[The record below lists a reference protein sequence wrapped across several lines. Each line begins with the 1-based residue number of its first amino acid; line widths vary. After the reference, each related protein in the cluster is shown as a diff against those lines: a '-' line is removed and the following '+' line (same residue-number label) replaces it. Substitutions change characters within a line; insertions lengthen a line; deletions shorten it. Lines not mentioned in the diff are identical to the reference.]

1 MGHTGAEKV
10 YIVSGKRTPFGK
22 FGGSLSE
29 LEPTELCLK
38 ASEAIFKDLNLSPDQ
53 IDQVIVANVI
63 PSTPATLYTA
73 RHLSLKL
80 GMKVQTPALM
90 LNRLCG
96 SGIEAILQAQRLIQ
110 NGEAQA
116 VLVSGVE
123 NMSMIPHL
131 TYGARFGTKYGGLKN
146 RDFLLDT
153 LTDEMS
159 CTPMG
164 ITAEN
169 LASENRITR
178 EQSDQYSLDSHLKT
192 IKNVDNLSKEIVPV
206 AVRGKFIE
214 KDEHPRSDASL
225 KEMMKLKPSFKQ
237 EGIVT
242 PASSSGI
249 VDGAA
254 SVLVASESFLKKHN
268 LKALVSLKSGAVVGV
283 EPTRMGIGP
292 VPAIEALLQKEKKD
306 IKYVDLFE
314 INEAFAPQVMSCQRA
329 LDIDPSKLNIW
340 GGALAIGHPLGASGI
355 RIALTLGRQLQ
366 TLDLKSGVA
375 SACIGGGQGIALYIS
390 REGECLN

>member
-1 MGHTGAEKV
+1 MGHVEAEKV

-22 FGGSLSE
+22 FGGSFAQF
-29 LEPTELCLK
+29 EPTDLCVK
-38 ASEAIFKDLNLSPDQ
+38 ASEAIFKELNLSPEHV
-53 IDQVIVANVI
+53 DQVIVANVI

-96 SGIEAILQAQRLIQ
+96 SGIEGILQAQRLIQ

-123 NMSMIPHL
+123 NMSLIPHL
-131 TYGARFGTKYGGLKN
+131 TYGARFGTKYGGLKS

-153 LTDEMS
+153 LTDELS

-169 LASENRITR
+169 LAGEYKITR
-178 EQSDQYSLDSHLKT
+178 EQSDQYSMESHLKT
-192 IKNVDNLSKEIVPV
+192 IKNEINIKGEIVPV
-206 AVRGKFIE
+206 EVRGKIIE

-225 KEMMKLKPSFKQ
+225 SEMMKLKPSFKK

-254 SVLVASESFLKKHN
+254 SVLIASESFLKKHK
-268 LKALVSLKSGAVVGV
+268 LKALVCIRSGSVVGV

-292 VPAIEALLQKEKKD
+292 VPAVEALLRKENIDLKS
-306 IKYVDLFE
+306 IDLFE
-314 INEAFAPQVMSCQRA
+314 INEAFAPQVMSCQMA
-329 LDIDPSKLNIW
+329 LDIDSSKLNIW
-340 GGALAIGHPLGASGI
+340 GGALAIGHPLGATGI

-366 TLDLKSGVA
+366 TLDLKSGIA